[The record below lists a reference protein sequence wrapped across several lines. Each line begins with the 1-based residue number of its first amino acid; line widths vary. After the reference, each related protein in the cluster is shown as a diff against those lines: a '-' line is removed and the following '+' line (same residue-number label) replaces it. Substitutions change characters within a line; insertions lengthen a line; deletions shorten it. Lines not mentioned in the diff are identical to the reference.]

1 MGIVLTI
8 VLVVV
13 VVAGIAGY
21 LARRNRG
28 AGAPWARDDS
38 KRMRRTYGR
47 EYERLY
53 STYGDDT
60 AVEQELGRREQ
71 ARRELEITEIAP
83 QARDRLEAGWV
94 NAQAGFVDDPGGSA
108 HRAEQ
113 LIGEA
118 LAVRGYPAG
127 EPEEQLALASVDHS
141 KALAEFRDG
150 HELLQRSQTGAP
162 DVDATEQLRLAMLH
176 FRVFFE
182 DLLGASSKSSH
193 SFDQQERVHA

>member
-8 VLVVV
+8 VVIVLVLAG
-13 VVAGIAGY
+13 VAAY
-21 LARRNRG
+21 LVRRNLG
-28 AGAPWARDDS
+28 ARAPWGQDDS

-47 EYERLY
+47 EYDRLY

-60 AVEQELGRREQ
+60 AVEQELGRRER
-71 ARRELEITEIAP
+71 ARRDLEITEIAP

-108 HRAEQ
+108 RRAEQ

-141 KALAEFRDG
+141 SALAEFRDG

-162 DVDATEQLRLAMLH
+162 DIDATEQLRQAMLH

-182 DLLGASSKSSH
+182 DLVGVSTKTSNP
-193 SFDQQERVHA
+193 FDQQERVHA

>member
-8 VLVVV
+8 VVVV
-13 VVAGIAGY
+13 LVLAGIAAY
-21 LARRNRG
+21 LVRRNRG
-28 AGAPWARDDS
+28 AGVPWGQDDS
-38 KRMRRTYGR
+38 KRMRRAYGR
-47 EYERLY
+47 EYDRLY
-53 STYGDDT
+53 SAYGDDT
-60 AVEQELGRREQ
+60 AVEQEIGRRER

-94 NAQAGFVDDPGGSA
+94 NAQAAFVDDPGGSA
-108 HRAEQ
+108 RRAEQ

-141 KALAEFRDG
+141 SALAEFRDG

-162 DVDATEQLRLAMLH
+162 DVDATEQLRQAMLH

-182 DLLGASSKSSH
+182 ELVGVSTKASIPL
-193 SFDQQERVHA
+193 DQQERVHA